1 MIMIVCKISY
11 WFLYL
16 TTPNIKNSDNLAG
29 KHFIFLKKH
38 SGPNLKVFQYQIW
51 TSVKSLEKQ
60 FPSKTKFNMILQL
73 SCSNFA
79 LKLS

>member
-16 TTPNIKNSDNLAG
+16 ATPNIKNSDNLAG

-38 SGPNLKVFQYQIW
+38 SRPNLKVFQYQIW
-51 TSVKSLEKQ
+51 TSVKSSEKQ
-60 FPSKTKFNMILQL
+60 FSSKTKFNMILQL

>member
-1 MIMIVCKISY
+1 MIMIVCNISY

-38 SGPNLKVFQYQIW
+38 SRPNLKVFQYQIW
-51 TSVKSLEKQ
+51 TSVKSSENSFQARQSL
-60 FPSKTKFNMILQL
+60 T
-73 SCSNFA
+73 
-79 LKLS
+79 